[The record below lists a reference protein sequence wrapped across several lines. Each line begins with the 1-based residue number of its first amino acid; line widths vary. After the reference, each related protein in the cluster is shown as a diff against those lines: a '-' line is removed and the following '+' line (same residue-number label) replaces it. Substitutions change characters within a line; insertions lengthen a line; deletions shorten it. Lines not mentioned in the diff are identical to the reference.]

1 MEDEGPSFLIS
12 GNKAIF
18 TRLDYPGVELK
29 SFTSCLKWVCVDQSS
44 IWKAVLSWSIFF
56 LLAIISPLVSHFF
69 LLCSTCDKNH
79 QRPYDTIVQLSL
91 SVFATISF
99 LSLSSWARK
108 YGVNR
113 FLFLDKLP
121 EESEKV
127 KQGYAAQLR
136 VCFYFA
142 I

>member
-1 MEDEGPSFLIS
+1 MEDERPSFLIS

-56 LLAIISPLVSHFF
+56 LLAIGSPLVSHFF

-99 LSLSSWARK
+99 LSLSFWARK